1 VSGGVYLSHPVRRMR
16 ENPIEGEEVVLVV
29 EAGDRPADDL
39 ASTIQEAGGT
49 VEEHLPFDSLRVTVR
64 QERIDDICAVSGID
78 SITTDNAI
86 GIGGDAGEDVG

>member
-1 VSGGVYLSHPVRRMR
+1 MR
-16 ENPIEGEEVVLVV
+16 ENPIQGEEVTLVV

-39 ASTIQEAGGT
+39 APAIQEVGGT
-49 VEEHLPFDSLRVTVR
+49 VEERLPFDSLRVTVR
-64 QERIDDICAVSGID
+64 QDRIDDVCSIPGID